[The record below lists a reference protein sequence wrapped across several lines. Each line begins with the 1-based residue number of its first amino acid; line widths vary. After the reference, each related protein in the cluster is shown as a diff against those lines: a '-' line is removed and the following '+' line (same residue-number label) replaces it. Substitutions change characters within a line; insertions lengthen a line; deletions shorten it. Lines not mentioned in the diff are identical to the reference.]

1 MNDRTLLPFILP
13 NVFVISQ
20 NLSSIEFTG
29 NVLPRLKPLFSV
41 QDPPQNQRE
50 RKSAIS
56 ALKELIQAPQS
67 FYSTRSSSLWPRRRR
82 RCSARR

>member
-1 MNDRTLLPFILP
+1 MLTLSGQLLELMNDRTLLPFILP

-20 NLSSIEFTG
+20 NLSSIEFTS

-50 RKSAIS
+50 WRCATCATHIANTS
-56 ALKELIQAPQS
+56 PQS
-67 FYSTRSSSLWPRRRR
+67 SCSTRLS
-82 RCSARR
+82 CS